1 MPGNALSKVS
11 IDANPC
17 RVLPSFRPP
26 SSSQSRNK
34 RGWRGVELS
43 MRAILMFLCLCVTPL
58 RPQVAA
64 SFQAFL
70 GSWRAVCADG
80 KDFVIVVLEQ
90 NADASMGGSV
100 QLANMSGGDD
110 GSCAMVI
117 DPPSEKHALKVGD
130 GRLEGAYFSLRG
142 LGSCILRCR

>member
-1 MPGNALSKVS
+1 
-11 IDANPC
+11 
-17 RVLPSFRPP
+17 
-26 SSSQSRNK
+26 
-34 RGWRGVELS
+34 
-43 MRAILMFLCLCVTPL
+43 MFLCLCVTPL

-130 GRLEGAYFSLRG
+130 GRLEGGVLQFTGSRKLHFEMSVTGASAARLSVIGTASEERPWELRR
-142 LGSCILRCR
+142 SK